1 MTSQI
6 INIESANNSFHGNK
20 NFVYQS
26 KNAYFDMTN
35 FVARYAN
42 ELTNDRGMLVSD
54 IVEKLDEMNITMSL
68 QMIGKVFQI
77 FCDKTDTKV
86 DSKHVTFYKLKPEIE
101 VPESVLEEQVPKVE
115 SDESILKDN
124 LHINTHIN
132 KESKPFDIYVMITL
146 AYLKTDNFQTYASTS
161 RNMKQ
166 WPYHLLTDMITSNDK
181 LSFADKWLVN
191 KKLARVIPGLMPLKT
206 TFKID
211 EDMFKAC
218 IQLVISM
225 LDSKYKWSVDVKN
238 RYEKHAL
245 EQRLMAEKEKQQRLK
260 LEEEERQ
267 RRVLIEQSQ
276 SKTKE
281 EIIEEFKI
289 KTHKENAERLHIN
302 YDEYMSFYNKYHSR
316 FDDPVEYY
324 LKLHK
329 YDGKD
334 LTTFHAKK
342 SNKEADILL
351 DDYKE
356 DFIWIRDE
364 LLKIEP
370 ESPLCQ
376 VFDKE
381 IHRRE
386 QEIETKLKTINERN
400 KMKAE
405 DNIAMLERARMK
417 YINFCENKAK
427 TKPYFSMFGKE
438 RFRKIHWDKDRQI
451 LWYSKNQ
458 RDEDDD
464 RHPIIIYK
472 PPRLEHINFNNDEEV
487 RLIIS
492 FYQRIQDP
500 SHVWKDTLKYIEKQK
515 KNANNSDPVYM
526 LGNLIMDI
534 IKQEV
539 KTNNQS
545 FKKLLKEESESND
558 EE

>member
-1 MTSQI
+1 MSAQN
-6 INIESANNSFHGNK
+6 INIENANRSLPSNK

-42 ELTNDRGMLVSD
+42 ELTNDRGMLASD
-54 IVEKLDEMNITMSL
+54 VMDKLEDMNISMSP
-68 QMIGKVFQI
+68 QMMGKVFQV
-77 FCDKTDTKV
+77 FCDKTTTTI
-86 DSKHVTFYKLKPEIE
+86 DSKYVTYYKLKPEIE

-115 SDESILKDN
+115 SDESIIKEN
-124 LHINTHIN
+124 LHVITHID
-132 KESKPFDIYVMITL
+132 KESKPFDIYVMMTL
-146 AYLKTDNFQTYASTS
+146 AYLKTEQFKSYASTS

-166 WPYHLLTDMITSNDK
+166 WPFHLLTEMITTNDK
-181 LSFADKWLVN
+181 ISFANKWLLN
-191 KKLARVIPGLMPLKT
+191 KKLAKPIPGSMSLKT
-206 TFKID
+206 TFQID
-211 EDMFKAC
+211 EDMFKSC
-218 IQLVISM
+218 IQLVISI
-225 LDSKYKWSVDVKN
+225 LDNKYKWSVDVKN
-238 RYEKHAL
+238 RYEFYVL
-245 EQRLMAEKEKQQRLK
+245 ERKLIEEKERQQRIK
-260 LEEEERQ
+260 QEEEERQ
-267 RRVLIEQSQ
+267 RRALIESTP

-289 KTHKENAERLHIN
+289 KTNKENAERLHIN
-302 YDEYMSFYNKYHSR
+302 YDEYMRFYNMYQSR
-316 FDDPVEYY
+316 FNDPVEYY

-334 LTTFHAKK
+334 LTTFHDKK
-342 SNKEADILL
+342 SNKETDLLL

-370 ESPLCQ
+370 YSPLCQ

-386 QEIETKLKTINERN
+386 QEIETKLKMINERN

-405 DNIAMLERARMK
+405 DNIAMLERVRTE
-417 YINFCENKAK
+417 YINFCENKGK
-427 TKPYFSMFGKE
+427 TRPYFSMFGKE

-451 LWYSKNQ
+451 LWYSNNQ

-464 RHPIIIYK
+464 RHPMIICK
-472 PPRLEHINFNNDEEV
+472 PPKLEHVDFNSDEEV
-487 RLIIS
+487 RSIIS
-492 FYQRIQDP
+492 IYKRIQDP
-500 SHVWKDTLKYIEKQK
+500 SHVWKDTLNYVEKQK
-515 KNANNSDPVYM
+515 KNTSNSDPVYM

-539 KTNNQS
+539 KTNTQS
-545 FKKLLKEESESND
+545 FKKLLD